1 MPLAEAPQAV
11 PDIEAFLDQDRHKDL
26 LRFTTA
32 GSVDDG
38 KSTLIGRLLYDSRG
52 VYEDQIAA
60 LKRSTVNRSTGKID
74 FSLLTD
80 GLRAER
86 EQGITIDV
94 AYRYFAT
101 SKRKFIIA
109 DTPGHEQYTRNMAT
123 GASTADLAVVLID
136 ARNGVLSQSRR
147 HAFIATLL
155 GIRHILVTVNK
166 MDLVDFREDVF
177 ERIREEFA
185 SHLKRLGVEG
195 ARFIPICALDGDNVI
210 ARSARTPWY
219 RGESLLEYLES
230 VPLDG
235 DRTRGPMRFPV
246 QIVIRPGLDFRGYAG
261 QVVSGVIR
269 RGDPVMVL
277 PSGRAS
283 RIKSLAAWGGDVA
296 EVIAP
301 MPATVCLED
310 ELDVSRG
317 DMLVHPAEAP
327 RVSRHFEA
335 ALVWMNEQP
344 LRLDRPYLLKHTTQQ
359 LRANVIAI
367 AHRVNIN
374 TLAQEPAD
382 ALELNE
388 IGRVAIETARPLF
401 FDAYRANRWT
411 GSFILIDPIGN
422 STVAAG
428 MIQEPER
435 PTTADRAAR
444 SALLELEFQAGR
456 LTPAE
461 RFARAGHYPAAIWL
475 PARRELAY
483 LLERRLFQRGC
494 QVHALAED
502 VESAILPELA
512 ALLTA
517 AGLIAIFSVSN
528 PDLAERER
536 AKAEVG
542 GGRFFHFE
550 AQSLAAN
557 DEEAV
562 RQICATLEDH
572 GVLLQGDLSGAEG
585 I

>member
-1 MPLAEAPQAV
+1 MAPDV
-11 PDIEAFLDQDRHKDL
+11 NTFLEQDQRKGL

-60 LKRSTVNRSTGKID
+60 VKRSTVNRANGKID

-101 SKRKFIIA
+101 PKRKFIIA

-123 GASTADLAVVLID
+123 GASTADLAIVLID
-136 ARNGVLSQSRR
+136 ARNGVLPQSRR

-155 GIRHILVTVNK
+155 GIPHIVVAVNK
-166 MDLVDFREDVF
+166 MDLVDFRAEVF
-177 ERIREEFA
+177 ESIREEFA
-185 SHLKRLGVEG
+185 GHLKRLGVVE
-195 ARFIPICALDGDNVI
+195 ARFVPISAIDGDNVI
-210 ARSARTPWY
+210 ARSPRTPWY
-219 RGESLLEYLES
+219 CGNSLLEMLES

-235 DRTRGPMRFPV
+235 DRTRGAMRFPV
-246 QIVIRPGLDFRGYAG
+246 QIVIRPDSSFRGYAG
-261 QVVSGVIR
+261 QLISGVLR
-269 RGDPVMVL
+269 QGDAVMAL
-277 PSGRAS
+277 PSGRTS

-296 EVIAP
+296 EVGAP
-301 MPATVCLED
+301 MSATVCLED
-310 ELDVSRG
+310 ELDISRG

-335 ALVWMNEQP
+335 SLVWMDREP

-359 LRANVIAI
+359 LTANVTAI
-367 AHRVNIN
+367 EHRVNID
-374 TLAQEPAD
+374 TLAEEPAHTL
-382 ALELNE
+382 ALNE

-401 FDAYRANRWT
+401 FDAYAANRGT

-428 MIQEPER
+428 MIQEPRR
-435 PTTADRAAR
+435 PTSAARAAR
-444 SALLELEFQAGR
+444 SALLEVEFQAGR

-461 RFARAGHYPAAIWL
+461 RSARAGHRPAAIWL
-475 PARRELAY
+475 TARRDLAY
-483 LLERRLFQRGC
+483 LLERQLFQRGC

-502 VESAILPELA
+502 VESPILPELA

-517 AGLIAIFSVSN
+517 AGLIAIFSVSSA
-528 PDLAERER
+528 DTVERER

-542 GGRFFHFE
+542 ADRFFLFE
-550 AQSLAAN
+550 AQSLAGDDQRAA
-557 DEEAV
+557 EE
-562 RQICATLEDH
+562 ICAALEDR
-572 GVLLQGDLSGAEG
+572 GVLPLRDRFTETEG